1 MKENSTAPERTLSE
15 YQSAHQIV
23 QSPPPPP
30 AERLAARGVAEVD
43 VVALDGAADIAR
55 DPQYKARGMFEE
67 VQFGGRP
74 LKIPAMVPKLSDTP
88 GSTTWAGPAIGAHN
102 REVLRE
108 VLGLT
113 DAEID
118 RLAKAGVI

>member
-1 MKENSTAPERTLSE
+1 MDGAISEWTAALTAVEVVNKLEAADVP
-15 YQSAHQIV
+15 V
-23 QSPPPPP
+23 G
-30 AERLAARGVAEVD
+30 RLYD
-43 VVALDGAADIAR
+43 AADIAR